1 MRKLIYT
8 IVIFCFAINTVKSQ
22 VTDQPIRIKSFS
34 VDIKTGLFTAATTI
48 NIELFNPN
56 NKVLD
61 GEYNFSLNEG
71 QVITGF
77 ALDINGNMREG
88 VIVDKQKGRVAYENT
103 IRRRIDPGLLE
114 MTAGDNYR
122 VRVYPMPANG
132 TRKIKIV
139 VTGQLAIKNNAL
151 VYDLPLN
158 VKEAIDNFNLAI
170 TVARAQQLPL
180 ANEGIIQQRSFLKQD
195 TIYTLNYNDKDLE
208 LKRPISFRIP
218 LKEKVICFFN
228 IGVNKYFAAHVKP
241 AMVPVKSFAISS
253 ATIFWDVSGSGAKR
267 NISKEISFLEA
278 FCREK
283 NISQITIV
291 TFSNAVH
298 ETRKFNLNKNLGEA
312 AKRFLAENIFDGGT
326 QLGALDC
333 TKYQSDVY
341 LIFSDGISNYGDPMI
356 RTNSKPLYCISSSP
370 SANHTLLTK
379 LSDKT
384 SGRYI
389 NLNAENVRDAMVG
402 LSKIDNKL
410 LSATTLNKNISLNT
424 QLPSSVGEWVTV
436 SGKTGREAQSMDLA
450 FGDMG
455 IVSKNEN
462 VSFKSSV
469 DCDSADIS
477 YLILMQ
483 QFAMLQKEANM
494 ENVLAVFATKNKLV
508 TGTTSFIVLDN
519 LDDYIQY
526 GIEPPADLELEYFRR
541 MGEITQRKEQQQR
554 DEANAMVN
562 NLRTSVSQYNER
574 VTWWNKNE
582 PLIVFEDVIKKNNEI
597 NIMISRRAEELKASN
612 INDNNGGF
620 DDIKMFGNNFLS
632 EVVVT
637 GYGISRMRRDM
648 TGSVSV
654 IGTSQ
659 LSGLGNMNVAQALA
673 GRVAG
678 VQVIEHSAPGGVSQ
692 IFIRGGI
699 TSPGGGQPLYI
710 LDGSPV
716 QEDIAAL
723 INVNEVESISVIKG
737 VQASILYGSRAS
749 NGAIVITRKR
759 NFGNNNNKQNTIVK
773 YKELEDVEYV
783 SELKNA
789 DREEMYKRY
798 LEIKDT
804 LGEEPSFYFDAAEI
818 MYLSGDKVKAVRIL
832 TNLLEMDNENHQL
845 LRAVGYMFENWGM
858 FNEAVSIYQKVLE
871 IKEEEPQSYR
881 DLGLAYEKTGDPQ
894 AAVELLYTS
903 LTKNWYQYEN
913 RYRGLRS
920 ILLTEMNTIINR
932 HKDELDLSGINTSI
946 IKPLPVDLRIV
957 VDWNKDE
964 TDIDLHIVEPG
975 GEECYYSHRQSKAG
989 GRMAEDFTQGYGPEE
1004 YQIKNA
1010 RKGKYSIQVNY
1021 YGDRYQKK
1029 QVPSFIKLTIYKN
1042 YGRPNQT
1049 ATTETFIMDNQIGKV
1064 EIGEVK
1070 W

>member
-1 MRKLIYT
+1 MRKLFYT
-8 IVIFCFAINTVKSQ
+8 IVVFCLAIYTAESQ
-22 VTDQPIRIKSFS
+22 LANQPIKVKSFS
-34 VDIKTGLFTAATTI
+34 VDIKASLFTATTTI
-48 NIELFNPN
+48 NIELLNPN
-56 NKVLD
+56 NRVLD
-61 GEYNFSLNEG
+61 GEYNFSLNGG

-77 ALDINGNMREG
+77 ALDINGNMRDG
-88 VIVDKQKGRVAYENT
+88 VIVDKQTGRVAYENT

-139 VTGQLAIKNNAL
+139 VTEQLSIKNNAL

-158 VKEAIDNFNLAI
+158 IKEPVGNFNLAI
-170 TVARAQQLPL
+170 TVAQTQELPL
-180 ANEGIIQQRSFLKQD
+180 ANEGIIQQRSFLKQEK
-195 TIYTLNYNDKDLE
+195 IYTLNYTDKDLE
-208 LKRPISFRIP
+208 LKRPVSFRIP
-218 LKEKVICFFN
+218 LKENAICFFN
-228 IGVNKYFAAHVKP
+228 SGINKYFAAHVKP
-241 AMVPVKSFAISS
+241 TMVPGKSFSISS
-253 ATIFWDVSGSGAKR
+253 ATVFWDVSGSGAKR

-298 ETRKFNLNKNLGEA
+298 ETRKFNLNKNLSDA

-333 TKYQSDVY
+333 AKYQSDVY
-341 LIFSDGISNYGDPMI
+341 LLFSDGISNYGDPMI
-356 RTNSKPLYCISSSP
+356 RTNSKPVYCISSSP

-389 NLNAENVRDAMVG
+389 NLDAENVSEAIVS
-402 LSKIDNKL
+402 LSKMENKL

-424 QLPSSVGEWVTV
+424 LLPSSFGEWITV
-436 SGKTGREAQSMDLA
+436 SGKTGREAQSIDLA
-450 FGDMG
+450 FGDLG

-462 VSFKSSV
+462 VSIKSSV

-477 YLILMQ
+477 RLILMQ
-483 QFAMLQKEANM
+483 QFAMLQKEKM
-494 ENVLAVFATKNKLV
+494 ENVLTAFATKNKLV
-508 TGTTSFIVLDN
+508 TGATSFIVLDN

-526 GIEPPADLELEYFRR
+526 GIEPPADLQTEYLRR
-541 MGEITQRKEQQQR
+541 MGEITHRKEQQQR

-562 NLRTSVSQYNER
+562 NLRTSVTQYNER
-574 VTWWNKNE
+574 VTWWSKNE
-582 PLIVFEDVIKKNNEI
+582 PLIVFEDVLKKNNEI
-597 NIMISRRAEELKASN
+597 NIMISRRAEEVNAAN
-612 INDNNGGF
+612 NTNNNGGF
-620 DDIKMFGNNFLS
+620 DDVKMFGNSLS

-648 TGSVSV
+648 TGSVS
-654 IGTSQ
+654 IISSSQ

-716 QEDIAAL
+716 EGDIASL
-723 INVNEVESISVIKG
+723 ININDVESISVIKG

-759 NFGNNNNKQNTIVK
+759 NVGNNNKQNTIAK
-773 YKELEDVEYV
+773 YKDLEDVDYV
-783 SELKNA
+783 YELKKA

-804 LGEEPSFYFDAAEI
+804 LSEEPSFYFDAAEI
-818 MYLSGDKVKAVRIL
+818 MYLSGDKEKALRIL

-881 DLGLAYEKTGDPQ
+881 DLGLAYEKAGDPQ
-894 AAVELLYTS
+894 AAVELLYAS

-920 ILLTEMNTIINR
+920 ILLTEMNSIINR
-932 HKDELDLSGINTSI
+932 HRDELDLSGINTSI

-1010 RKGKYSIQVNY
+1010 QKGKYSIQVNY

-1042 YGRPNQT
+1042 YGKPDQT